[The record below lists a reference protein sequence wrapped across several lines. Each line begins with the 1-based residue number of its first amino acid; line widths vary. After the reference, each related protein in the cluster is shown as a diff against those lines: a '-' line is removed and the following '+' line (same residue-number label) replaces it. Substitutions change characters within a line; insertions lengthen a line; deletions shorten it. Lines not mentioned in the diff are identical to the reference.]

1 MNCAAFPETLIDSML
16 FGTVKGAFTGA
27 TDKIGLIEAANH
39 GTLFLDEV
47 NSMSPLMQAKLLRV
61 LQEKTLQRIGST
73 RSIPIDVRILSS
85 SNEDV
90 YRLSQEGKMRQDLF
104 YRLSSLSLKFRL
116 SADGWKICRSSSN
129 ILSTTIHI

>member
-1 MNCAAFPETLIDSML
+1 ML

-104 YRLSSLSLKFRL
+104 YR
-116 SADGWKICRSSSN
+116 
-129 ILSTTIHI
+129 